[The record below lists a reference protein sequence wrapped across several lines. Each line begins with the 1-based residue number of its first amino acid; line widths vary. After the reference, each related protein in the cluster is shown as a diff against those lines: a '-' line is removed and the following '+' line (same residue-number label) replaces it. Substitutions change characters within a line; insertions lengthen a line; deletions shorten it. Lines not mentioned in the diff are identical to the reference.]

1 MEMEM
6 EMEMETEQVVMAQ
19 AQPTDIDAVL
29 GLLEDAACWLVSR
42 GIDQWRPGSFD
53 RHDFA
58 ARIERG
64 EVYLALSGD
73 QPAGMLTL
81 QPSDPLFWPDAPD
94 AALYLHKLVVHR
106 AYAGQGL
113 GHRLLQWAERTTAAA
128 GKTYLRLDCMAESAA
143 MRAYY
148 EGAGFSYRGDLSSRN
163 WSASLYE
170 KRVVCY
176 FGLRLLPTS

>member
-1 MEMEM
+1 
-6 EMEMETEQVVMAQ
+6 MEMETEQVVIVQ
-19 AQPTDIDAVL
+19 AQPADIDAVL
-29 GLLEDAACWLVSR
+29 GLLEDAACWLVAR

-73 QPAGMLTL
+73 QPAGTLTL

-94 AALYLHKLVVHR
+94 DALYLHKLAVCR
-106 AYAGQGL
+106 AYAGQGI
-113 GHRLLQWAERTTAAA
+113 GRRLLEWAERTTAAA

-148 EGAGFSYRGDLSSRN
+148 EGAGFSYRSELSIRN
-163 WSASLYE
+163 WSASLFE
-170 KRVVCY
+170 KIVGGFDPHRI
-176 FGLRLLPTS
+176 GLEYDARQQ